1 MPFDIENCVRYDSN
15 YLKGYTSERRDTN
28 IEQLSKV
35 SHLSKEENY
44 FKWEKI
50 TYNEKYQ
57 QNKITNAD
65 KALLK
70 TLPA

>member
-1 MPFDIENCVRYDSN
+1 MRCVN
-15 YLKGYTSERRDTN
+15 LQG
-28 IEQLSKV
+28 
-35 SHLSKEENY
+35 
-44 FKWEKI
+44 

>member
-1 MPFDIENCVRYDSN
+1 MRCVN
-15 YLKGYTSERRDTN
+15 LQGTLNWINDTN

>member
-1 MPFDIENCVRYDSN
+1 MGKNLGNVFILLNWIN
-15 YLKGYTSERRDTN
+15 DTN

>member
-1 MPFDIENCVRYDSN
+1 MLLNWIN
-15 YLKGYTSERRDTN
+15 DTN